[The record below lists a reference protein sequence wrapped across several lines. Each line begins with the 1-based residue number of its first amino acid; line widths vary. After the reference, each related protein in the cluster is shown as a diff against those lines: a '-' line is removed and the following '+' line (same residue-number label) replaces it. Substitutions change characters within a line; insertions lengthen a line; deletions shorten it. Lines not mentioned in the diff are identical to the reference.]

1 MSGATKNGEYYR
13 TLEMVIEKVF
23 EAKNEK
29 DVMFLLYFL
38 GGSQYNY
45 KDLINLAD
53 ILARR
58 IKVKS
63 KGAK

>member
-1 MSGATKNGEYYR
+1 MFGATKNGEYYR

-38 GGSQYNY
+38 GDSQYNY

>member
-38 GGSQYNY
+38 GDSQYNY